1 MLSMEGENMR
11 RYRPFIL
18 IVCTLSV
25 CLGTVISTHGEDR
38 PEVLREIAA
47 NMVPIPGG
55 TYMMWTTPGSYDKP
69 GHWVQ
74 VEPFLLSKYEVTQ
87 RQYQAIMGENP
98 SHFRGDPDLPVE
110 QVSWDDC
117 QEFIEKLNALEGQAV
132 YRLPR
137 EAEWEYACLGGS
149 SDPYGFCD
157 KDDTL
162 SQCSWFDEN
171 AERRTHTVGRLKS
184 NPWGLYDLHGNV
196 WEWCQDWHGEH
207 APGEVTESDGV
218 SPAFRVLRGGGYDSP
233 AGDCRSL
240 ARRSYSPAKVRRKNV
255 GLRLAATG
263 PVRAIYAKVVQDHP
277 EFRGMVAEKGFN
289 DLSIKEQQDLIQ
301 MIGTYGWLL
310 SKANEYAGEH
320 QPISR
325 TYSERAESLK
335 EEIKARFGNAMKQ
348 SLQGEDEK

>member
-1 MLSMEGENMR
+1 MKRNLV
-11 RYRPFIL
+11 FIFV
-18 IVCTLSV
+18 VCSLTI
-25 CLGTVISTHGEDR
+25 CLGTVASGHGGDHA
-38 PEVLREIAA
+38 EVLREIAA

-69 GHWVQ
+69 GHWVEVQ
-74 VEPFLLSKYEVTQ
+74 PFLLSKYEVTQ

-98 SHFRGDPDLPVE
+98 SHFRGDPDLPLE

-117 QEFIEKLNALEGQAV
+117 QEFIEKLNALESQEV

-137 EAEWEYACLGGS
+137 ETEWEYSCLGGS
-149 SDPYGFCD
+149 SNPYGFCD
-157 KDDTL
+157 NDDKL

-171 AERRTHTVGRLKS
+171 AEKMTHAVGRLKS

-207 APGEVTESDGV
+207 APGEVTESEGI

-263 PVRAIYAKVVQDHP
+263 PVRAIYAKVAQEHP
-277 EFRGMVAEKGFN
+277 ELREMVAESGFN

-301 MIGTYGWLL
+301 MVDRYEWLVSKTEDYGG
-310 SKANEYAGEH
+310 EY

-325 TYSERAESLK
+325 VYSERAESLK
-335 EEIKARFGNAMKQ
+335 EQIKARFGNAMKR
-348 SLQGEDEK
+348 